1 MNPAV
6 LFVDDEP
13 NILKAIRRLF
23 RGESLTLH
31 TVDSGE
37 AALEIMD
44 KFPAH
49 VIVSDHR
56 MPGMSGVDLL
66 ARVRERWPD
75 VIRILVTGNSEMSIA
90 VEAVNRGEIFRL
102 LTKPWS
108 DDEIRSTVKE
118 ALDLYLLKGEI
129 KRLNQVTQE
138 QNAELQEL
146 YQDLEN
152 KVAERTDELRRR
164 IAELSFAYVSTIK
177 ALVCAIDAKQ
187 GYKGSHSERVGRHA
201 GAIARRM
208 GLEEARAKRIYI
220 AGLLHDVGI
229 LGIRENVLLKPG
241 PLSEEEIKEVRK
253 HPLLSVQFLS
263 AVPSLQDIL
272 PIIRHHH
279 EWFDGDA
286 RGYPDGLSGDSIELG
301 ARILAVA
308 NVLDAMSSDRPHR
321 ASRSVEQVKAELK
334 AGAGSQFDPEV
345 IESALSLLT
354 EHGERFFGQTSAA
367 GLLQTE

>member
-1 MNPAV
+1 MKPTV

-13 NILKAIRRLF
+13 NILKAISRLF
-23 RGESLTLH
+23 RRESFTLH
-31 TVDSGE
+31 TAESGE

-49 VIVSDHR
+49 VIVSDQR

-75 VIRILVTGNSEMSIA
+75 VIRILLTGNSEMSIA

-102 LTKPWS
+102 LTKPWG

-118 ALDLYLLKGEI
+118 ALDLYQLKAEI
-129 KRLNQVTQE
+129 KRLNQLTQE

-164 IAELSFAYVSTIK
+164 IAELFLTYVSTIK
-177 ALVCAIDAKQ
+177 ALVRAIDAKH
-187 GYKGSHSERVGRHA
+187 GYEGSHSERVGRCA

-208 GLEEARAKRIYI
+208 GLEEARAQRIYI
-220 AGLLHDVGI
+220 AGLLHDIGI
-229 LGIRENVLLKPG
+229 LGIREHVLLKSG
-241 PLSEEEIKEVRK
+241 PLSEEEIAEIRK

-263 AVPSLQDIL
+263 EVPSLRDIL

-279 EWFDGDA
+279 EWFGGD
-286 RGYPDGLSGDSIELG
+286 RQGYPDGISGHAIELG

-308 NVLDAMSSDRPHR
+308 DALDAMSSDRPHR
-321 ASRSVEQVKAELK
+321 SSLSVDQVRAELK

-345 IESALSLLT
+345 IESALSLLA
-354 EHGERFFGQTSAA
+354 EHGEHFIEQTSADDF
-367 GLLQTE
+367 LRTD

>member
-1 MNPAV
+1 MKPTV

-31 TVDSGE
+31 TVDSGQ

-44 KFPAH
+44 NVPAH

-56 MPGMSGVDLL
+56 MPSMSGVDLL

-152 KVAERTDELRRR
+152 KVAERTDELQRR
-164 IAELSFAYVSTIK
+164 IAELSLTHVNTIK
-177 ALVCAIDAKQ
+177 ALVCAIDAKH
-187 GYKGSHSERVGRHA
+187 GYEGSHSERVGRYA

-208 GLEEARAKRIYI
+208 GLEEARARRVYI

-229 LGIRENVLLKPG
+229 LGIRENVLLKAG
-241 PLSEEEIKEVRK
+241 PLSEDEIVEMRK
-253 HPLLSVQFLS
+253 HPLLSVQILR

-272 PIIRHHH
+272 PIIRNHH
-279 EWFDGDA
+279 EWFNGDPV
-286 RGYPDGLSGDSIELG
+286 GYPDGLSGDSIDQG

-321 ASRSVEQVKAELK
+321 PALSIEKVKAELRD
-334 AGAGSQFDPEV
+334 GAGKQFDPEV
-345 IESALSLLT
+345 IESALSLLS
-354 EHGERFFGQTSAA
+354 EHGERFLEQTSSDDF
-367 GLLQTE
+367 LQID